1 MSSTETKVIGVNLS
15 PSLSFGSRPLS
26 IEVVKALDLTPID
39 LDRWVELQRG
49 QTRLDSPFLS
59 PQWTLAVAKAQ
70 GDKGDEVRVAI
81 QRDAS
86 GQAVGFL
93 PARVRQDVAMPVGS
107 PMCDYQ
113 ALITAPGVTMNPR
126 DLLSA
131 LGAVRID
138 FCHMMADDV
147 TLARHGRGQTDS
159 WVIETPDGY
168 EAYAAERKAADV
180 GVLKDIDK
188 KRRKAER
195 EVGPCRFTAMSDSR
209 AAFDQLVAW
218 KRVQLLVTHQTDLFQ
233 TPWVNKL
240 LNDLFT
246 RRDAE
251 FGGALYTLHLGERL
265 AAVHLHLRGQHTIH
279 GWLIAHN
286 PDLERYSPGLM
297 LFQDILKSMDG
308 TPYMRLDLGTG
319 DYRFKR
325 ELSNAQQKVVF
336 GFIGSP
342 SMPTLVRHAAYGVR
356 QMVEALPLGRI
367 SEIPG
372 KAMRRVDL
380 LRGLH

>member
-1 MSSTETKVIGVNLS
+1 M
-15 PSLSFGSRPLS
+15 P
-26 IEVVKALDLTPID
+26 IEVVNALDLSPADIA
-39 LDRWVELQRG
+39 RWSELQRG

-59 PQWTLAVAKAQ
+59 PHWTQAVARAQ
-70 GDKGDEVRVAI
+70 GEKGQAIKVAI
-81 QRDAS
+81 ERGAT
-86 GQAVGFL
+86 GEAVAFL
-93 PARVRQDVAMPVGS
+93 PTRVRHDVAMPVGA

-113 ALITAPGVTMNPR
+113 ALISASGATMNPR
-126 DLLSA
+126 ELLSV
-131 LGAVRID
+131 LGAARID

-147 TLARHGRGQTDS
+147 TLGRHARGQADS

-168 EAYAAERKAADV
+168 EAYAAERKAAGV

-195 EVGPCRFTAMSDSR
+195 EIGPCRFTAMSESR
-209 AAFDQLVAW
+209 AAFDQLIAW
-218 KRVQLLVTHQTDLFQ
+218 KRVQLLLTHQTDLFKAS
-233 TPWVNKL
+233 WVNKL
-240 LNDLFT
+240 LDDLFL

-251 FGGALYTLHLGERL
+251 FGGGLYTLHLGERL

-325 ELSNAQQKVVF
+325 ELSNARQTVVF
-336 GFIGSP
+336 GFLGST
-342 SMPTLVRHAAYGVR
+342 SMPSLVRHAAYGVR
-356 QMVEALPLGRI
+356 SVAEALPLGRI
-367 SEIPG
+367 SDLPG
-372 KAMRRVDL
+372 KAMRRMDL

>member
-1 MSSTETKVIGVNLS
+1 M
-15 PSLSFGSRPLS
+15 P
-26 IEVVKALDLTPID
+26 IEVVNALDLSPAD
-39 LDRWVELQRG
+39 VARWGELQRG

-59 PQWTLAVAKAQ
+59 PQWTLAVARAQ
-70 GDKGDEVRVAI
+70 GDKGQTIKVAI
-81 QRDAS
+81 ERGAT
-86 GQAVGFL
+86 GEAVAFL
-93 PARVRQDVAMPVGS
+93 PTRVRQDVAMPVGA

-113 ALITAPGVTMNPR
+113 ALISAPGATMNPR
-126 DLLSA
+126 ELLSV
-131 LGAVRID
+131 LGAARID

-147 TLARHGRGQTDS
+147 TLGRHARGQADS

-168 EAYAAERKAADV
+168 EAYAAERKAAGV

-195 EVGPCRFTAMSDSR
+195 EIGPARFTAMSQSR
-209 AAFDQLVAW
+209 AAFDQLIAW
-218 KRVQLLVTHQTDLFQ
+218 KRVQLLLTHQTDLFKA
-233 TPWVNKL
+233 PWVNKL
-240 LNDLFT
+240 LDDLFQM
-246 RRDAE
+246 RGPE
-251 FGGALYTLHLGERL
+251 FGGGLYTLHLGERL

-325 ELSNAQQKVVF
+325 ELSNARQTVVF
-336 GFIGSP
+336 GFMGSP
-342 SMPTLVRHAAYGVR
+342 SIPSLFLHAAYGVR
-356 QMVEALPLGRI
+356 SVAEALPLGRI
-367 SEIPG
+367 SDLPG
-372 KAMRRVDL
+372 KAMRRMDL

>member
-1 MSSTETKVIGVNLS
+1 M
-15 PSLSFGSRPLS
+15 P
-26 IEVVKALDLTPID
+26 IEVVNALDLSPADIA
-39 LDRWVELQRG
+39 RWGELQRG

-59 PQWTLAVAKAQ
+59 PQWTLAVARAQ
-70 GDKGDEVRVAI
+70 GEKGQTIKVAI
-81 QRDAS
+81 ERGAT
-86 GQAVGFL
+86 GEALAFL
-93 PARVRQDVAMPVGS
+93 PTRVRQDVAMPVGA

-113 ALITAPGVTMNPR
+113 ALISAPGATMNPR
-126 DLLSA
+126 ELLSV
-131 LGAVRID
+131 LGAARID

-147 TLARHGRGQTDS
+147 TLGRHARGQADS

-168 EAYAAERKAADV
+168 EAYAAERKTAGV

-195 EVGPCRFTAMSDSR
+195 EIGPARFTAMSQSR
-209 AAFDQLVAW
+209 AAFDQLIAW
-218 KRVQLLVTHQTDLFQ
+218 KRVQLLLTHQTDLFKA
-233 TPWVNKL
+233 PWVNKL
-240 LNDLFT
+240 LDDLFLM
-246 RRDAE
+246 RGPE
-251 FGGALYTLHLGERL
+251 FGGGLYTLHLGERL
-265 AAVHLHLRGQHTIH
+265 AAVHLHLRGEHTIH

-325 ELSNAQQKVVF
+325 ELSNARQTVVF
-336 GFIGSP
+336 GFMGSP
-342 SMPTLVRHAAYGVR
+342 SIPSLFLHAAYGVR
-356 QMVEALPLGRI
+356 SVAEALPLGRI
-367 SEIPG
+367 SDLPG
-372 KAMRRVDL
+372 KAMRRMDL

>member
-1 MSSTETKVIGVNLS
+1 L
-15 PSLSFGSRPLS
+15 P
-26 IEVVKALDLTPID
+26 IEVVNALDLSPADIA
-39 LDRWVELQRG
+39 RWSELQRG

-59 PQWTLAVAKAQ
+59 PHWTQAVARAQ
-70 GDKGDEVRVAI
+70 CEKGQAIKVAI
-81 QRDAS
+81 ERGAT
-86 GQAVGFL
+86 GEAVAFL
-93 PARVRQDVAMPVGS
+93 PTRVRHDVAMPVGA

-113 ALITAPGVTMNPR
+113 ALISASGATMNPR
-126 DLLSA
+126 ELLSV
-131 LGAVRID
+131 LGAARID

-147 TLARHGRGQTDS
+147 TLGRHARGQADS

-168 EAYAAERKAADV
+168 EAYAAERKAAGV

-195 EVGPCRFTAMSDSR
+195 EIGPCRFTAMSESR
-209 AAFDQLVAW
+209 AAFDQLIAW
-218 KRVQLLVTHQTDLFQ
+218 KRVQLLLTHQTDLFKAS
-233 TPWVNKL
+233 WVNKL
-240 LNDLFT
+240 LDDLFL

-251 FGGALYTLHLGERL
+251 FGGGLYTLHLGERL

-325 ELSNAQQKVVF
+325 ELSNARQTVVF
-336 GFIGSP
+336 GFLGSP
-342 SMPTLVRHAAYGVR
+342 SMPSLFRHAAYGVR
-356 QMVEALPLGRI
+356 SMAEALPLGRI
-367 SEIPG
+367 SDLPG
-372 KAMRRVDL
+372 KAMRRMDL

>member
-1 MSSTETKVIGVNLS
+1 MSPFLS
-15 PSLSFGSRPLS
+15 SGWRPLP
-26 IEVVKALDLTPID
+26 IEVVKALDLSSSD
-39 LDRWVELQRG
+39 VARWAELQRG

-59 PQWTLAVAKAQ
+59 PHWALAVAKAQ
-70 GDKGDEVRVAI
+70 AEKGDEVKIAI

-93 PARVRQDVAMPVGS
+93 PARVRQDVAMPVGA

-113 ALITAPGVTMNPR
+113 ALVTAPGVTMNPR
-126 DLLSA
+126 ELLSA
-131 LGAVRID
+131 LSAHRID
-138 FCHMMADDV
+138 FCHMLADDV

-159 WVIETPDGY
+159 WVVETPEGY
-168 EAYAAERKAADV
+168 EAYAAERKAAGV

-195 EVGPCRFTAMSDSR
+195 EVGPCHFTAMSQSR

-218 KRVQLLVTHQTDLFQ
+218 KRVQLLLTHQTDLFQ
-233 TPWVNKL
+233 TPWVNRL
-240 LNDLFT
+240 LDHLFE
-246 RRDAE
+246 RREPD
-251 FGGALYTLHLGERL
+251 FGGGLYTLHLGERL
-265 AAVHLHLRGQHTIH
+265 AAVHLHLRGEHTIH

-336 GFIGSP
+336 GFLGAP
-342 SMPTLVRHAAYGVR
+342 SVPTLVRHAAYGVR
-356 QMVEALPLGRI
+356 QMVEALPLGRV

-372 KAMRRVDL
+372 KAMRRIDL

>member
-1 MSSTETKVIGVNLS
+1 MPIQ
-15 PSLSFGSRPLS
+15 
-26 IEVVKALDLTPID
+26 VVKALDLTPADIA
-39 LDRWVELQRG
+39 RWAELQRG

-59 PQWTLAVAKAQ
+59 PEWTLAIAKAQ
-70 GDKGDEVRVAI
+70 GDKGQEVKVAI
-81 QRDAS
+81 ERGPEGEAL
-86 GQAVGFL
+86 GFL

-113 ALITAPGVTMNPR
+113 ALVSAPGVTMNPR
-126 DLLSA
+126 DLLIA
-131 LGAVRID
+131 LGASRID

-147 TLARHGRGQTDS
+147 TLGRHARGQADS
-159 WVIETPDGY
+159 WVVETPEGY
-168 EAYAAERKAADV
+168 EAYANERKAAGV

-195 EVGPCRFTAMSDSR
+195 EVGPCRFTAMSESR

-218 KRVQLLVTHQTDLFQ
+218 KRVQLLLTHQTDLFKS
-233 TPWVNKL
+233 PWVNKL
-240 LNDLFT
+240 LEDMFT
-246 RRDAE
+246 RRDPG
-251 FGGALYTLHLGERL
+251 FGGGLYTLHLGERL
-265 AAVHLHLRGQHTIH
+265 AAVHLHLRGEHTIH

-325 ELSNAQQKVVF
+325 ELSNARQTVVF
-336 GFIGSP
+336 GFWGSP
-342 SMPTLVRHAAYGVR
+342 SVPTLVRHAIYGVR
-356 QMVEALPLGRI
+356 SVAEALPLGRI
-367 SEIPG
+367 SELPG
-372 KAMRRVDL
+372 KAMRRIDL

>member
-1 MSSTETKVIGVNLS
+1 MRVDKPVGTAAVT
-15 PSLSFGSRPLS
+15 
-26 IEVVKALDLTPID
+26 IEVVKALDLSPADIA
-39 LDRWVELQRG
+39 RWEELRRG
-49 QTRLDSPFLS
+49 QSRLDSPFLS
-59 PQWTLAVAKAQ
+59 PQWALAVARAQ
-70 GDKGDEVRVAI
+70 GDKGHEVKVAI
-81 QRDAS
+81 QRGAE
-86 GQAVGFL
+86 GEAIGFL
-93 PARVRQDVAMPVGS
+93 PARVRQDVAMPVGA

-113 ALITAPGVTMNPR
+113 ALVTAPGVTMDPG
-126 DLLSA
+126 DLLVA
-131 LGAVRID
+131 LGAHRID
-138 FCHMMADDV
+138 FWHMMADDGS
-147 TLARHGRGQTDS
+147 LARHGRGQADS
-159 WVIETPDGY
+159 WVVEAPDGY
-168 EAYAAERKAADV
+168 EAYAAERKTAGV
-180 GVLKDIDK
+180 GVLKDIEK

-195 EVGPCRFTAMSDSR
+195 EVGACRFTAMSESR

-218 KRVQLLVTHQTDLFQ
+218 KRVQLLLTHQTDLFK

-240 LNDLFT
+240 LDDLFQM
-246 RRDAE
+246 RGPE
-251 FGGALYTLHLGERL
+251 FGGGLYTLHLGERL

-308 TPYMRLDLGTG
+308 TPYTRLDLGTG

-336 GFIGSP
+336 GFLGSP
-342 SMPTLVRHAAYGVR
+342 SVPTLVRHAVYGVR
-356 QMVEALPLGRI
+356 QVAEALPLGRI

-372 KAMRRVDL
+372 KAMRRMDL